1 MSLGAPRLC
10 PTLAPD
16 LICPQPCSTCSQEG
30 VSLFL
35 WSEGALK
42 IEDPGQVT
50 FGDGLNWRDNSGLG
64 CMRE

>member
-30 VSLFL
+30 VNLFL
-35 WSEGALK
+35 WSEGAVWDLK
-42 IEDPGQVT
+42 IDIWGRLELEG
-50 FGDGLNWRDNSGLG
+50 
-64 CMRE
+64 